1 MRRLNEGYKVNF
13 KWYGPDFAKSVVE
26 EINDELFIQ
35 IYEPTDEYNGCCV
48 GIVGANSNDRP
59 GGQDQ
64 VVEFVFNEG
73 VAEKEVGEFL
83 DRIIP
88 RLKKFDESYKGVESV
103 IKGDRFIKR
112 NTVRITYQ
120 EMIKFG

>member
-26 EINDELFIQ
+26 DINDELFIQ
-35 IYEPTDEYNGCCV
+35 IYEPTDEYDGCCV

-73 VAEKEVGEFL
+73 VTEKGVGEFL

-112 NTVRITYQ
+112 NTVRITY
-120 EMIKFG
+120 